1 MPEADISSCSL
12 CLFRPVCRQAE
23 CAPGRDPQERP
34 LVPASALWRAGE
46 PVLRQ
51 ARPVQAVFP
60 IRQGSVKAV
69 FESPLGW
76 RQVTAFAHP
85 GDVLGLD
92 DLDDPLH
99 GATAIAMQDT
109 RCCVVPIEAARE
121 YLRLAA
127 CRGPALGALRRNA
140 QRQRTLLVALGSMK
154 AAQRLAM
161 LLLDLADEQRRRG
174 KAGEA
179 MMLAM
184 SRNDIASYLG
194 LTLETVSRLLARFA
208 SVGLITVRQR
218 QLRIVDPA
226 GLDSVYADPE
236 RVPIR
241 PPAEMPAAT
250 PQHLRGGAPGH
261 APARLPRPLAGTA
274 RIVPA

>member
-1 MPEADISSCSL
+1 MPEANISSCSL
-12 CLFRPVCRQAE
+12 CLFQSVCRQAE
-23 CAPGRDPQERP
+23 SAPGQSPRERP
-34 LVPASALWRAGE
+34 LMPASTLWRAGE
-46 PVLRQ
+46 TVYRQ

-60 IRQGSVKAV
+60 IRQGSVKSV

-85 GDVLGLD
+85 GDVLGLE

-99 GATAIAMQDT
+99 CTAAVAMQDT

-121 YLRLAA
+121 HLHQAA
-127 CRGPALGALRRNA
+127 CRAPMLGALRRNA

-174 KAGEA
+174 RAGEA
-179 MMLAM
+179 MTLAM

-241 PPAEMPAAT
+241 PPAEAPAAA
-250 PQHLRGGAPGH
+250 LAPSPGR
-261 APARLPRPLAGTA
+261 APARPLAGTA
-274 RIVPA
+274 RILPA